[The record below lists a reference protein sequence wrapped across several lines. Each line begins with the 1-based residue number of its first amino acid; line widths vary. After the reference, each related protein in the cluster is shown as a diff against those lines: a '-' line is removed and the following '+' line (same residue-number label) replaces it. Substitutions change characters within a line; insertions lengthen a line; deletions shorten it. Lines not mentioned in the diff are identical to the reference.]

1 MLEKTVLSGLN
12 GISDGARQQTAKY
25 YASLFCL
32 SIKKMNQQTGQ
43 RNSHH
48 DFQPVRQ
55 APETTLKLR
64 ALAPGRYQ
72 AISEPE
78 YKKRDTD
85 KTISFN
91 NRWLF

>member
-1 MLEKTVLSGLN
+1 MTE
-12 GISDGARQQTAKY
+12 
-25 YASLFCL
+25 
-32 SIKKMNQQTGQ
+32 QTGQ
-43 RNSHH
+43 QNSHH

-78 YKKRDTD
+78 YKKKGTD
-85 KTISFN
+85 YTTTFNKIWSLLLQTSHYLTNFDCALNNSSTILHG
-91 NRWLF
+91 RPC